1 MIPKDKAILILGSI
15 NANTDDRKLKRTD
28 ICSIQ
33 FIDDNL
39 QVHHTNLLS
48 SWGEFG
54 ISSLVFVP
62 GSSRNFF
69 ITTGR
74 SIFHINTDTQSFEQ
88 LRIERLR
95 GIHEMNIIDQ
105 KLWISN
111 TFYDEVLEYDYINK
125 KMLHRHQ
132 LVPMQKIEPTEARL
146 ERDGFERIN
155 KFHCNQIFE
164 SFDKEIAFLVHHTNG
179 EQLVR
184 VLAQKLIKSQ
194 GNGGI
199 IYLSSNE
206 IIKLKLKAPHSV
218 RLIKGQYWVFNSG
231 HGELAIFN
239 KDWSPSETIK
249 LNGWGRGA
257 DYVSDTNTLFAGLSA
272 PRSRYFKFLDDTEK
286 KNRILA
292 IDVGKKRI
300 KKEWALSKIEQ
311 INNLYLIDLELL
323 ELLEQMSP
331 LLEEQYAE

>member
-1 MIPKDKAILILGSI
+1 MIPKDKAILILGSV
-15 NANTDDRKLKRTD
+15 NANPDDRKLKRTD
-28 ICSIQ
+28 ISSIQ
-33 FIDDNL
+33 FMDDKL

-54 ISSLVFVP
+54 ISSLVFLP
-62 GSSRNFF
+62 GSNRNFF

-74 SIFHINTDTQSFEQ
+74 SIFYIDTENQSFEQ
-88 LRIERLR
+88 LKIERLR

-125 KMLHRHQ
+125 KTLNRHQ
-132 LVPMQKIEPTEARL
+132 LIPRQKIEPTEARL

-164 SFDKEIAFLVHHTNG
+164 SFDKEIALLVHHTNG
-179 EQLVR
+179 VQPVK

-199 IYLSSNE
+199 IYLRSNE
-206 IIKLKLKAPHSV
+206 TIKLKLKAPHSI
-218 RLIKGQYWVFNSG
+218 RLIKDQYWVFNSG
-231 HGELAIFN
+231 HGELTIFN
-239 KDWSPSETIK
+239 KDWSPSGTIK
-249 LNGWGRGA
+249 VNGWGRGA
-257 DYVSDTNTLFAGLSA
+257 DFITDTNILFAGLSA
-272 PRSRYFKFLDDTEK
+272 PRSRYFKFLDDAEK

-292 IDVGKKRI
+292 IDAGKRKIR
-300 KKEWALSKIEQ
+300 KEWVLSKLEQ
-311 INNLYLIDLELL
+311 VNNLYLLDRELIELL
-323 ELLEQMSP
+323 NEMNP
-331 LLEEQYAE
+331 ILEEQNVQ